1 MSSRR
6 RIGLV
11 SRRQPDRLIKQ
22 EFDNLMNEIDSAEGS
37 SDRVEDVP
45 DVPVPTEPIAVQLDN
60 TDSDKDNGEESAVS
74 SENGDNSDD
83 GDGDSFHNGD
93 SDEDEEIQDPL
104 SFKDA
109 LAEWVRKSCISR
121 DATNDLLRLLL
132 INGHPDLPTTY
143 EALLKT
149 PRVHGGK

>member
-45 DVPVPTEPIAVQLDN
+45 DVPVPI
-60 TDSDKDNGEESAVS
+60 
-74 SENGDNSDD
+74 
-83 GDGDSFHNGD
+83 
-93 SDEDEEIQDPL
+93 L
-104 SFKDA
+104 SRLLFN
-109 LAEWVRKSCISR
+109 LITLILIRTMVRKV
-121 DATNDLLRLLL
+121 LLVLRMV
-132 INGHPDLPTTY
+132 IIVMMMMKKFRIH
-143 EALLKT
+143 
-149 PRVHGGK
+149 